1 MELIEK
7 VSINSL
13 SKRDLLLIIKSL
25 EYTNENTQISDFI
38 DLRNNI
44 VKELCFLTDTKE
56 KDFLDYLEKIAHSNN
71 LNLFK
76 L

>member
-56 KDFLDYLEKIAHSNN
+56 KDFLDYLEKNST
-71 LNLFK
+71 L
-76 L
+76 

>member
-56 KDFLDYLEKIAHSNN
+56 KDFLD
-71 LNLFK
+71 
-76 L
+76 

>member
-1 MELIEK
+1 MELVEK

-56 KDFLDYLEKIAHSNN
+56 KDFLDYLEKNST
-71 LNLFK
+71 L
-76 L
+76 

>member
-44 VKELCFLTDTKE
+44 VKELCFLTDTNE
-56 KDFLDYLEKIAHSNN
+56 KDFLDYLEKNST
-71 LNLFK
+71 L
-76 L
+76 

>member
-44 VKELCFLTDTKE
+44 VKELCFLPDTKE
-56 KDFLDYLEKIAHSNN
+56 QDFLYYLE
-71 LNLFK
+71 
-76 L
+76 

>member
-1 MELIEK
+1 MGLIEK

-56 KDFLDYLEKIAHSNN
+56 KDFLDYLEKNST
-71 LNLFK
+71 L
-76 L
+76 

>member
-13 SKRDLLLIIKSL
+13 SKIDLLLIIKSL

-56 KDFLDYLEKIAHSNN
+56 KDFLDYLEKNST
-71 LNLFK
+71 L
-76 L
+76 

>member
-56 KDFLDYLEKIAHSNN
+56 KDFLDYLEKIAHSNH

>member
-38 DLRNNI
+38 DLRNNT

-56 KDFLDYLEKIAHSNN
+56 KDFLDYLEKNST
-71 LNLFK
+71 L
-76 L
+76 

>member
-44 VKELCFLTDTKE
+44 S
-56 KDFLDYLEKIAHSNN
+56 HSNN

>member
-38 DLRNNI
+38 NLRNNI

-56 KDFLDYLEKIAHSNN
+56 KDFLDYLEKNST
-71 LNLFK
+71 L
-76 L
+76 

>member
-56 KDFLDYLEKIAHSNN
+56 KDFLDYLEKNST
-71 LNLFK
+71 LW
-76 L
+76 

>member
-1 MELIEK
+1 MDLIEK

-56 KDFLDYLEKIAHSNN
+56 KDFLDYLEKNST
-71 LNLFK
+71 L
-76 L
+76 

>member
-38 DLRNNI
+38 DLRNDI

-56 KDFLDYLEKIAHSNN
+56 KDFLDYLEKNST
-71 LNLFK
+71 L
-76 L
+76 

>member
-56 KDFLDYLEKIAHSNN
+56 KDFLDYL
-71 LNLFK
+71 
-76 L
+76 

>member
-56 KDFLDYLEKIAHSNN
+56 NDFLDYLEKNST
-71 LNLFK
+71 L
-76 L
+76 

>member
-1 MELIEK
+1 MEVIEK

-56 KDFLDYLEKIAHSNN
+56 KDFLDYLEKNST
-71 LNLFK
+71 L
-76 L
+76 

>member
-13 SKRDLLLIIKSL
+13 SKRDLLLIIKSR

-56 KDFLDYLEKIAHSNN
+56 KDFLDYLEKNST
-71 LNLFK
+71 L
-76 L
+76 

>member
-56 KDFLDYLEKIAHSNN
+56 KDFLDY
-71 LNLFK
+71 
-76 L
+76 

>member
-56 KDFLDYLEKIAHSNN
+56 KIF
-71 LNLFK
+71 
-76 L
+76 

>member
-56 KDFLDYLEKIAHSNN
+56 KDF
-71 LNLFK
+71 
-76 L
+76 

>member
-38 DLRNNI
+38 ELRNNI

-56 KDFLDYLEKIAHSNN
+56 KDFLDYLEKNST
-71 LNLFK
+71 L
-76 L
+76 

>member
-13 SKRDLLLIIKSL
+13 SKRDLLLIIKSP

-56 KDFLDYLEKIAHSNN
+56 KDFLDYLEKNST
-71 LNLFK
+71 L
-76 L
+76 

>member
-56 KDFLDYLEKIAHSNN
+56 KDFLDYLEKNSN
-71 LNLFK
+71 L
-76 L
+76 

>member
-1 MELIEK
+1 MELIEI
-7 VSINSL
+7 VYINSL

-56 KDFLDYLEKIAHSNN
+56 KDFLDYLEKNST
-71 LNLFK
+71 L
-76 L
+76 

>member
-44 VKELCFLTDTKE
+44 
-56 KDFLDYLEKIAHSNN
+56 DFLDYLEKNST
-71 LNLFK
+71 L
-76 L
+76 

>member
-1 MELIEK
+1 
-7 VSINSL
+7 L

-56 KDFLDYLEKIAHSNN
+56 KDFLDYLEKNST
-71 LNLFK
+71 L
-76 L
+76 

>member
-44 VKELCFLTDTKE
+44 VKELCFLTETKE
-56 KDFLDYLEKIAHSNN
+56 KDFLDYLEKNST
-71 LNLFK
+71 L
-76 L
+76 

>member
-56 KDFLDYLEKIAHSNN
+56 KDFLDYLEKNST
-71 LNLFK
+71 
-76 L
+76 

>member
-56 KDFLDYLEKIAHSNN
+56 KDFLDYLEKN
-71 LNLFK
+71 
-76 L
+76 

>member
-56 KDFLDYLEKIAHSNN
+56 EDFLDYLEKNST
-71 LNLFK
+71 L
-76 L
+76 

>member
-56 KDFLDYLEKIAHSNN
+56 KDFLDYLEQNSN
-71 LNLFK
+71 L
-76 L
+76 

>member
-13 SKRDLLLIIKSL
+13 SKRDLLLIIKFL

-56 KDFLDYLEKIAHSNN
+56 KDFLDYLEKNST
-71 LNLFK
+71 L
-76 L
+76 